1 MESLAVVEIDETTT
15 PYAILSHRWEEGQE
29 ISLSEMKPPIQRSV
43 TRKSGYRKIKK
54 ACAFTLKMS
63 REHDLQDL
71 LRYIWIDTCCIDKT
85 SSAELSEAINSMYR
99 WYEKAVVCF
108 AFLSDVSTVNG
119 IDGERS
125 ELSRSAWF
133 TRGWTLQELL
143 APKEVIFL
151 SSSWH
156 ILGSRT
162 DLCQQLS
169 RITSIEPCYLNG
181 EEKFR
186 SATIACR
193 MSWAAKRTTKR
204 PEDEAYCLLGIFDV
218 NMPLIYGEG
227 LLKAFRRLQEEILRD
242 TIDESIFA
250 WWQEGDHKLEPC
262 GILARTPQDFAH
274 SGDIVEWDEAEVDQL
289 DVTRRA
295 IKLQAISSEE
305 VVVLQCGPDYGRCLT
320 IPLVWADS
328 NHFFRA
334 DDAKL
339 GGVSS
344 RHTLKTEPTLVMKKE
359 PEFDIGHGRFD
370 VVFEV
375 DPNNMEFG
383 KPIGENFV
391 WDPERRTLRRL
402 ILDKSFVVRIPLYIP
417 DEGIEVALW
426 LISTAHIHLRLKMV
440 ALIPSWESFEFDKK
454 ERLLK
459 HFNAYSGRSL
469 NATCLETETKFPLN
483 IPFSSLLH
491 ISEDNRD
498 ILVSEISSVLHRDDK
513 DGCKRYKVT
522 TKVESSALKRLGSLI
537 ADLKAQKEAHM
548 TPRKCTEEPA
558 RKERH
563 RRIRRGW
570 AASGRNKWKGG
581 LNRR

>member
-1 MESLAVVEIDETTT
+1 MRVVDVESLAVVEIDETTT

-54 ACAFTLKMS
+54 ACAFALKVS
-63 REHDLQDL
+63 REQGLGYF

-99 WYEKAVVCF
+99 WYEKAVICF
-108 AFLSDVSTVNG
+108 AFLSDVSTVND

-156 ILGSRT
+156 MLGSRT
-162 DLCQQLS
+162 GLCQQLS
-169 RITSIEPCYLNG
+169 KITSIDSCYLNG
-181 EEKFR
+181 EERFR

-204 PEDEAYCLLGIFDV
+204 PEDETYCLLGIFDV

-262 GILARTPQDFAH
+262 GILARTPRDFAH
-274 SGDIVEWDEAEVDQL
+274 SGHIIGLDDAELGSL

-295 IKLQAISSEE
+295 IELQAITPEE
-305 VVVLQCGPDYGRCLT
+305 VIVLQCGPDYGRFLT
-320 IPLVWADS
+320 FPLVWADS

-339 GGVSS
+339 GAIVPW
-344 RHTLKTEPTLVMKKE
+344 HHQKTKPTLVMKKE
-359 PEFDIGHGRFD
+359 PEYDIEQYRFD
-370 VVFEV
+370 VLFEV
-375 DPNNMEFG
+375 DSNSIEFG
-383 KPIGENFV
+383 KPTGDNFV
-391 WDPERRTLRRL
+391 
-402 ILDKSFVVRIPLYIP
+402 
-417 DEGIEVALW
+417 
-426 LISTAHIHLRLKMV
+426 
-440 ALIPSWESFEFDKK
+440 
-454 ERLLK
+454 
-459 HFNAYSGRSL
+459 
-469 NATCLETETKFPLN
+469 
-483 IPFSSLLH
+483 
-491 ISEDNRD
+491 
-498 ILVSEISSVLHRDDK
+498 
-513 DGCKRYKVT
+513 
-522 TKVESSALKRLGSLI
+522 
-537 ADLKAQKEAHM
+537 
-548 TPRKCTEEPA
+548 
-558 RKERH
+558 
-563 RRIRRGW
+563 
-570 AASGRNKWKGG
+570 
-581 LNRR
+581 